1 MVVIDD
7 GGKLEEKIGIG
18 SHLRKLPEYLRKK
31 YLRKKLDSVSI

>member
-18 SHLRKLPEYLRKK
+18 SYLRKLPEYLKEK
-31 YLRKKLDSVSI
+31 YLREKLESVSI